1 MLRLGAAAQASGA
14 SLREAAQAHFAACDH
29 VIYRLT
35 LTHPPI
41 YSSAVMSFE
50 FTLPGVRG

>member
-1 MLRLGAAAQASGA
+1 MLRLGAAAQASGP
-14 SLREAAQAHFAACDH
+14 SLREAAQAHFAACDY

-35 LTHPPI
+35 LSHPPI

-50 FTLPGVRG
+50 FTLPGARG